1 MVTVK
6 EAHQRVGKDD
16 KPFISLELIG
26 GLELVQSQNTGRF
39 YATTRRCYVSSTFNL
54 ETAKQFIGQK
64 LPGKIVRIQ
73 CEPYEFTIPE
83 SGEVISL
90 GFRYDFQPEEN
101 PAVDSAKT
109 KKMIAAPVE
118 ESEEALLEEM
128 S

>member
-6 EAHQRVGKDD
+6 EAHERMGKDN
-16 KPFISLELIG
+16 KPFVSLELIG

-39 YATTRRCYVSSTFNL
+39 YATARRCFVSSTFNL

-64 LPGKIVRIQ
+64 MPGKIVRIQ

-101 PAVDSAKT
+101 PAADSAKT